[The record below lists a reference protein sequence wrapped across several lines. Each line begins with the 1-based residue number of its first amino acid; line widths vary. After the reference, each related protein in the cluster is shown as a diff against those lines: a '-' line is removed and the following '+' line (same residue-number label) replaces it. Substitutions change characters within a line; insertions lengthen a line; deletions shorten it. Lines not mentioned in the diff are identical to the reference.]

1 MSEAET
7 DEDRAERA
15 AAGAPGAA
23 PARRPRIAAAV
34 TAAVLFAGVA
44 AVLARTTP
52 WNPLPGHVPGGRV
65 TPDPALDF
73 TPAEIA
79 RSRAFDSAVNPP
91 AYTGLLVGLALILV
105 LGFTPLGARFIGWAT
120 AKPRRRPILSTEDDP
135 PHPPNRLR
143 RRPSPPRGDDPPH
156 PPERLRRRPSLPRG
170 DDPPHPPERLR
181 RWPLRIILAVLAV
194 TTLLRVAGLPFDIW
208 SESVLRRYGLST
220 QSWPAWLVDQ
230 AKSLAVTWVIYTIA
244 LLLLYALTRRFP
256 RYWWTGAAV
265 GGFVLVVFASFV
277 YPLAVEPVF
286 NRFHSLPAGPLR
298 SDLLAMARRDGVPV
312 EDVLVA
318 DASRRTTSLN
328 AYVSGFGSTRRIV
341 LYDTLLKSPPAQ
353 VESIVGHELGH
364 AKRDDVLW
372 GTLVGA
378 LGVAGALC
386 LLYLLM
392 TSPRLLRRAGL
403 DPGVPGSGGTGPD
416 ARRGGGAADPRSV
429 ALLLALVTAGTTL
442 AAPVQNLVS
451 RRIEARADAHALD
464 LTRDPSTFV
473 SMQHALSVR
482 NISDLNPDTAEY
494 LLWLTHPAGPDR
506 IAMARDWARLHHV
519 QAPPPLR

>member
-7 DEDRAERA
+7 DQDRAGH
-15 AAGAPGAA
+15 AAGTSGAV

-44 AVLARTTP
+44 TVLARTTP
-52 WNPLPGHVPGGRV
+52 WNPLPGHVPGGHVR
-65 TPDPALDF
+65 PDPALDF

-79 RSRAFDSAVNPP
+79 RSRAFDSAVTPP
-91 AYTGLLVGLALILV
+91 AYSGLLVGLALILV
-105 LGFTPLGARFIGWAT
+105 LGLTPLGARFLGRAT
-120 AKPRRRPILSTEDDP
+120 AK
-135 PHPPNRLR
+135 LR
-143 RRPSPPRGDDPPH
+143 RRPF
-156 PPERLRRRPSLPRG
+156 L
-170 DDPPHPPERLR
+170 
-181 RWPLRIILAVLAV
+181 IVLGTMAL

-208 SESVLRRYGLST
+208 GESVLRRYGLST

-256 RYWWTGAAV
+256 RYWWTGAAA

-286 NRFHSLPAGPLR
+286 NKFHSLPAGQLR
-298 SDLLAMARRDGVPV
+298 GDLLAMARRDGVPV
-312 EDVLVA
+312 KDVLVA

-378 LGVAGALC
+378 LGVAGAMC

-392 TSPRLLRRAGL
+392 TSPRLLRGAGL
-403 DPGVPGSGGTGPD
+403 DPGGPGAGGTGPD
-416 ARRGGGAADPRSV
+416 ARRGGGAADPRSI
-429 ALLLALVTAGTTL
+429 ALVLALVTAGTTL

-451 RRIEARADAHALD
+451 RHIEARADAHALD

-482 NISDLNPDTAEY
+482 NISDLDPDTAEY
-494 LLWLTHPAGPDR
+494 VLWLTHPSAPDR
-506 IAMARDWARLHHV
+506 IAMARDWARLHGV

>member
-7 DEDRAERA
+7 DEDRAEGA

-135 PHPPNRLR
+135 PHPP
-143 RRPSPPRGDDPPH
+143 
-156 PPERLRRRPSLPRG
+156 ERLRRR
-170 DDPPHPPERLR
+170 
-181 RWPLRIILAVLAV
+181 PLRIILAVLAV

-364 AKRDDVLW
+364 AERDDVLW

-403 DPGVPGSGGTGPD
+403 APGVPGSGGTGPD

>member
-7 DEDRAERA
+7 DEGRAEGA
-15 AAGAPGAA
+15 AARTPGAA

-34 TAAVLFAGVA
+34 SAAVLFAGVA
-44 AVLARTTP
+44 TVLAKTTP

-105 LGFTPLGARFIGWAT
+105 LGLTPLGARFLGWAT
-120 AKPRRRPILSTEDDP
+120 AKTRRR
-135 PHPPNRLR
+135 
-143 RRPSPPRGDDPPH
+143 
-156 PPERLRRRPSLPRG
+156 
-170 DDPPHPPERLR
+170 
-181 RWPLRIILAVLAV
+181 PLRIILGTMAL
-194 TTLLRVAGLPFDIW
+194 TTLLRVAGLPFDVW
-208 SESVLRRYGLST
+208 GESVLRRYGLST
-220 QSWPAWLVDQ
+220 QSWPSWLVDQ
-230 AKSLAVTWVIYTIA
+230 AKSLALTWVIYTIA
-244 LLLLYALTRRFP
+244 LLLLFTLTRRFP
-256 RYWWTGAAV
+256 RYWWTGAAA

-286 NRFHSLPAGPLR
+286 NKFHSLPAGPLR

-312 EDVLVA
+312 KDVLVA

-386 LLYLLM
+386 LLYLLT

-403 DPGVPGSGGTGPD
+403 DPDATGSGATGRD
-416 ARRGGGAADPRSV
+416 ARSGGGAADPRSI

-451 RRIEARADAHALD
+451 RRIEARADAHALN
-464 LTRDPSTFV
+464 LTRDPATFV

-482 NISDLNPDTAEY
+482 NISDLDPDAAEY
-494 LLWLTHPAGPDR
+494 LLWLTHPSGPDR
-506 IAMARDWARLHHV
+506 IAMARDWARLHRV
-519 QAPPPLR
+519 QVPPPLR

>member
-1 MSEAET
+1 M
-7 DEDRAERA
+7 
-15 AAGAPGAA
+15 
-23 PARRPRIAAAV
+23 
-34 TAAVLFAGVA
+34 LFAGVA
-44 AVLARTTP
+44 TVLARTTP
-52 WNPLPGHVPGGRV
+52 WNPLPGHVPGGHVR
-65 TPDPALDF
+65 PDPALDF

-79 RSRAFDSAVNPP
+79 RSRAFDSAVTPP
-91 AYTGLLVGLALILV
+91 AYSGLLVGLALILV
-105 LGFTPLGARFIGWAT
+105 LGLTPLGARFLGRAT
-120 AKPRRRPILSTEDDP
+120 AK
-135 PHPPNRLR
+135 LR
-143 RRPSPPRGDDPPH
+143 RRPF
-156 PPERLRRRPSLPRG
+156 L
-170 DDPPHPPERLR
+170 
-181 RWPLRIILAVLAV
+181 IVLGTMAL

-208 SESVLRRYGLST
+208 GESVLRRYGLST

-256 RYWWTGAAV
+256 RYWWTGAAA

-286 NRFHSLPAGPLR
+286 NKFHSLPAGQLR
-298 SDLLAMARRDGVPV
+298 GDLLAMARRDGVPV
-312 EDVLVA
+312 KDVLVA

-378 LGVAGALC
+378 LGVAGAMC

-392 TSPRLLRRAGL
+392 TSPRLLRGAGL
-403 DPGVPGSGGTGPD
+403 DPGGPGAGGTGPD
-416 ARRGGGAADPRSV
+416 ARRGGGAADPRSI
-429 ALLLALVTAGTTL
+429 ALVLALVTAGTTL

-451 RRIEARADAHALD
+451 RHIEARADAHALD

-482 NISDLNPDTAEY
+482 NISDLDPDTAEY
-494 LLWLTHPAGPDR
+494 VLWLTHPSAPDR
-506 IAMARDWARLHHV
+506 IAMARDWARLHGV